1 MYVDMRSQWCCLA
14 VAICVICRALGLR
27 STSLLQQKSHQQLR
41 AQPLFAKDKD
51 KASFLKENARLTTF
65 MRQMEET
72 PPGRRATETEEL
84 EAMRWM
90 DVSHADNFYERT
102 LPNMKKRVSAAVA
115 ANDMEA
121 RIEVEKNFFRLM
133 NIGFDRRLASELPD
147 DKKSPRDFRFAPL
160 QEAAR
165 QTAIRLE
172 LGKSQ
177 EEQMREMRQQR
188 LAERST
194 IMKLVPQGLH
204 KYIDYLA
211 SLKITPKKKEVTKN
225 VGFGAFFCFITWVNQ
240 GRSSFMYFIVGH
252 LIILSTLLTRNMP
265 RKEVTPGA
273 NKNKKLASW
282 SKNSFRTAA
291 AIITL
296 LTATAAI
303 VASAVM
309 SLLPVPFPGKVKAVM
324 TSSLLST
331 SYFASFFEVFEEKA
345 TNGWRWK
352 KAMEGSAAISSTA
365 TNAMGGGSA
374 LEEKIG
380 QKISK
385 LADLYD
391 NAYDP
396 EIDDYP
402 PLPKYI
408 DEVEDPEQVI
418 KGGSG
423 ELDED
428 EALEHFQAWSAE
440 RKSANRKPIE
450 HAPPETP
457 WVGSKKG
464 MYVTNIPAWLSNA
477 YQKNVLASNNW
488 RDKPTK
494 FVKEYTDVEP
504 IEGPVGFRDKRP
516 QWLQIFGP
524 GVWEEKTSVSRRAAR
539 EFGSYRKSMW
549 RIDKKVVVQP
559 CDGVEEE

>member
-1 MYVDMRSQWCCLA
+1 MRSQWYCLA
-14 VAICVICRALGLR
+14 VALCVVGRALGLQGVGHHR
-27 STSLLQQKSHQQLR
+27 SLLQQSRQRQQR
-41 AQPLFAKDKD
+41 VNALFAKDKD
-51 KASFLKENARLTTF
+51 KPSYLKENARLTTF
-65 MRQMEET
+65 LKQMEET
-72 PPGRRATETEEL
+72 PAAQRATETEEL

-115 ANDMEA
+115 ANDMDA

-133 NIGFDRRLASELPD
+133 NIGFERRLASELPD

-160 QEAAR
+160 QDAAR

-177 EEQMREMRQQR
+177 EEQMREMRRRR
-188 LAERST
+188 LAERSAV
-194 IMKLVPQGLH
+194 MKLIPQGLH

-240 GRSSFMYFIVGH
+240 GRSSFMYFVVGH

-296 LTATAAI
+296 MTATAAI

-331 SYFASFFEVFEEKA
+331 SYFASFFEVFEEKSM
-345 TNGWRWK
+345 NGWRWK
-352 KAMEGSAAISSTA
+352 KAMEGSVATSTSAASKT
-365 TNAMGGGSA
+365 GGSDA
-374 LEEKIG
+374 LEEKAG
-380 QKISK
+380 K

-402 PLPKYI
+402 PLPKYL

-464 MYVTNIPAWLSNA
+464 MYVTNIPSWLSNA

-559 CDGVEEE
+559 CDGVEED